1 MFVWVINQFDYCTE
15 RGVLRRLSSSPQSD
29 SFWLVRESPSKE
41 NGSNAYPLPL
51 KNLLL
56 NSTQCK
62 RSACKKAE
70 RDSMSMSTPIVANAQ
85 TAKPTT
91 MAMACQTK
99 PRK

>member
-15 RGVLRRLSSSPQSD
+15 RGVFFVVFLRLLNPTR
-29 SFWLVRESPSKE
+29 FALVRESPSKE

-62 RSACKKAE
+62 RSACK
-70 RDSMSMSTPIVANAQ
+70 RRRGIP
-85 TAKPTT
+85 
-91 MAMACQTK
+91 
-99 PRK
+99 